1 MGTNSKTAHASY
13 SITPSAPA
21 AEPEPLEAEPP
32 TEVPGPLPDEEIS
45 VAVDSPEELGA
56 QPLTPIPDTPDV
68 GKPFGEPILVGGTD
82 LHASSATLVSY
93 ASAEGPRTVLH
104 ALVSEEAEDKLLD
117 AIHVTKETAPV
128 QVEQIVHGRLP
139 VDEQHE
145 LADKIIA
152 AAKSVNHHI
161 KAGDLSVGN
170 LPSTTEQKINDAKT
184 AMDAVAKDV
193 GDSPGPADSAML
205 AHYAAKLADVEAAAA
220 AAKNVGHVNPY
231 LHEGVATVT
240 VTMPVL
246 ASDTGDHRVAGLLR
260 DATRIKPTLDSETGQ
275 ASWNGKA
282 RWENVEGKEYM
293 INLGDGFQAVY
304 RPYSVNSPKTT
315 EFSLRGRLEI
325 IAPAGEGHGPDV
337 VKRLGQLNL
346 ANRPMTRAE
355 GEYGYLAANVKAQ
368 NLAGKTEV
376 QAAIT
381 TGDQLEEM
389 TRQELFHE
397 RAHLAIGLDDAQLA
411 RFAKDI
417 QLDAHTQ
424 ALPTRVR
431 VLREAVAKVT
441 GHQTGDALAA
451 TAGYDPAP
459 RRSGGWL
466 TWNRFDVGN
475 SMTKLTA
482 AFKGKA
488 LVHATSA
495 TGLKAMLA
503 NGVLASTERRTL
515 MGVSRGVGMSEDQD
529 KFTGGASSVFLRVLG
544 KPPSHGG
551 PKLVWDQP
559 ERLLHRA
566 DYYGANADTYGAVN
580 PAKAGEYAS
589 STRDPFKIAKFAHA
603 ANEVMFGDG
612 IDLLGAE
619 GPSRILC
626 DSKTQRDE
634 IHAMFTAKGITHIAG
649 KPIDDVLKA

>member
-1 MGTNSKTAHASY
+1 MGTNSKTAHTSY
-13 SITPSAPA
+13 SITPSNPSTEPAP
-21 AEPEPLEAEPP
+21 L
-32 TEVPGPLPDEEIS
+32 DEEIALDVQTPS
-45 VAVDSPEELGA
+45 KPDSSPEPGA
-56 QPLTPIPDTPDV
+56 QPLTPLPETPDV

-104 ALVSEEAEDKLLD
+104 ARVSEEAEEKLLD
-117 AIHVTKETAPV
+117 AINVSKETAPI

-145 LADKIIA
+145 LAEKIIA
-152 AAKSVNHHI
+152 AAKSVNHHL
-161 KAGDLSVGN
+161 KEGDLSVGE
-170 LPSTTEQKINDAKT
+170 LPSTTEQKIVDAKKAAEAA
-184 AMDAVAKDV
+184 AMDI

-205 AHYAAKLADVEAAAA
+205 AHYAAKLADVESAAA
-220 AAKNVGHVNPY
+220 AAKAVGHVNPY

-246 ASDTGDHRVAGLLR
+246 TSETGDHRVAGLLR
-260 DATRIKPTLDSETGQ
+260 DATRIRPTLDTETGQ
-275 ASWNGKA
+275 ASWNGVA
-282 RWENVEGKEYM
+282 RWEKVAGKEYV

-304 RPYSVNSPKTT
+304 RPYGINSPMTA

-346 ANRPMTRAE
+346 ANRPMTQAE

-368 NLAGKTEV
+368 NLGDKDEV
-376 QAAIT
+376 QAAIA

-389 TRQELFHE
+389 MRQELFHE
-397 RAHLAIGLDDAQLA
+397 RAHLAVGLNDAQLA

-424 ALPTRVR
+424 ALPTKVK

-441 GHQTGDALAA
+441 GQHDGGALSA

-459 RRSGGWL
+459 RPSGGWL

-475 SMTKLTA
+475 SMTMLTA

-495 TGLKAMLA
+495 SGLKAMLA

-529 KFTGGASSVFLRVLG
+529 KLTGGASSVFLRVLG
-544 KPPSHGG
+544 KPSSHSG

-559 ERLLHRA
+559 ERLMHRA

-580 PAKAGEYAS
+580 PSKTGKYAS
-589 STRDPFKIAKFAHA
+589 STRDPFKIAHFTNPS
-603 ANEVMFGDG
+603 NEVMFGDG

-626 DSKTQRDE
+626 ESKAQREE
-634 IHAMFTAKGITHIAG
+634 IQAMFTAKGITHIAG
-649 KPIDDVLKA
+649 KPIDDVLKV

>member
-1 MGTNSKTAHASY
+1 MGTNSKTAHTSY
-13 SITPSAPA
+13 SITPSSPS
-21 AEPEPLEAEPP
+21 AEPAPL
-32 TEVPGPLPDEEIS
+32 DEES
-45 VAVDSPEELGA
+45 ALDVQTPSKPDSSPEPGA
-56 QPLTPIPDTPDV
+56 QPLPPLPETPDV

-104 ALVSEEAEDKLLD
+104 ARVSEEAEEKLLD
-117 AIHVTKETAPV
+117 AINVTKETTPI

-145 LADKIIA
+145 LAEKIIA
-152 AAKSVNHHI
+152 AAKSVNHHL
-161 KAGDLSVGN
+161 KEGDLSVGK
-170 LPSTTEQKINDAKT
+170 LPSTTKQKIVDAKKAAEAA
-184 AMDAVAKDV
+184 AMDI

-205 AHYAAKLADVEAAAA
+205 AHYAAKLADVESAAA
-220 AAKNVGHVNPY
+220 AAKAVGHVNPY

-240 VTMPVL
+240 VTTPVL
-246 ASDTGDHRVAGLLR
+246 TSETGDHRVAGLLR
-260 DATRIKPTLDSETGQ
+260 DATRIRPTLDTETGQ
-275 ASWNGKA
+275 ASWNGVA
-282 RWENVEGKEYM
+282 RWEKVAGKEYV

-304 RPYSVNSPKTT
+304 RPYGINSPMTA

-346 ANRPMTRAE
+346 ANRPMTQAE

-368 NLAGKTEV
+368 NLADKAEV
-376 QAAIT
+376 QAAIA

-389 TRQELFHE
+389 MRQELFHE
-397 RAHLAIGLDDAQLA
+397 RAHLAVGLNDTQLA

-424 ALPTRVR
+424 ALPTKVK
-431 VLREAVAKVT
+431 VLREAVAKAT
-441 GHQTGDALAA
+441 GHHDGGALSA

-475 SMTKLTA
+475 SMTMLTA

-495 TGLKAMLA
+495 SGLKAMLA

-529 KFTGGASSVFLRVLG
+529 KLTGGASSVFLRVLG
-544 KPPSHGG
+544 KPSSHSG

-559 ERLLHRA
+559 ERLMHRA

-580 PAKAGEYAS
+580 PSKTGKYAS
-589 STRDPFKIAKFAHA
+589 STRDPFKIAHFTNPS
-603 ANEVMFGDG
+603 NEVMFGDG

-626 DSKTQRDE
+626 ESKAQREE
-634 IHAMFTAKGITHIAG
+634 IQAMFTAKGITHIAG
-649 KPIDDVLKA
+649 KPIDDVLKV

>member
-13 SITPSAPA
+13 SITPSTSSAVPDPVEALLAA
-21 AEPEPLEAEPP
+21 AEATALPDVEEPVAEP
-32 TEVPGPLPDEEIS
+32 
-45 VAVDSPEELGA
+45 GA

-68 GKPFGEPILVGGTD
+68 GKAFGEPILVGGTD

-104 ALVSEEAEDKLLD
+104 ALVSEEAEEKLLD
-117 AIHVTKETAPV
+117 AINVTKETGPV
-128 QVEQIVHGRLP
+128 QIEQVVHGRLP
-139 VDEQHE
+139 VDEQYE

-161 KAGDLSVGN
+161 KVGDLSVGT
-170 LPSTTEQKINDAKT
+170 LPSATEQKISAAKQAMEDAAT
-184 AMDAVAKDV
+184 EI
-193 GDSPGPADSAML
+193 GDSSGLADSAML
-205 AHYAAKLADVEAAAA
+205 AHYAAKLADVEAAAES
-220 AAKNVGHVNPY
+220 AKSVGHINPY
-231 LHEGVATVT
+231 LHEGLATVT

-246 ASDTGDHRVAGLLR
+246 VSGAGDHRVAGLLR
-260 DATRIKPTLDSETGQ
+260 DATRIKPALDTETGQ
-275 ASWNGKA
+275 ASWNGSA
-282 RWENVEGKEYM
+282 RWENVAGKEYV

-346 ANRPMTRAE
+346 ANRPMTQAE
-355 GEYGYLAANVKAQ
+355 GEYGYLTANVKAQ
-368 NLAGKTEV
+368 NLAGKAEV
-376 QAAIT
+376 QAAIA

-397 RAHLAIGLDDAQLA
+397 RAHLAVGLDDAQLA

-424 ALPTRVR
+424 ALPTKVK
-431 VLREAVAKVT
+431 VLREAVAKAT
-441 GHQTGDALAA
+441 GYETGEALFA
-451 TAGYDPAP
+451 TEGYDPAP

-466 TWNRFDVGN
+466 TWSRFDVGN
-475 SMTKLTA
+475 SVTKLDA
-482 AFKGKA
+482 AFKGRA
-488 LVHATSA
+488 LVHSTSA
-495 TGLKAMLA
+495 SGLKAMLA

-529 KFTGGASSVFLRVLG
+529 KLTGGASSVFLRVLD
-544 KPPSHGG
+544 KPASGSG
-551 PKLVWDQP
+551 PKLVWDEP
-559 ERLLHRA
+559 GRLMHRA

-580 PAKAGEYAS
+580 PAKAGEYTS
-589 STRDPFKIAKFAHA
+589 STRNPFKIANFTHP

-612 IDLLGAE
+612 IDLLGGE

-634 IHAMFTAKGITHIAG
+634 IQATFAAKGVTHIAG
-649 KPIDDVLKA
+649 KPIGEVLKV